1 MSRYW
6 LVYKQGSRFAGVVI
20 VDADSLRR
28 ARKRASSKT
37 RQKLRFASY
46 AKLLV
51 ELAELVPT
59 RAVGRMLSPTEAG
72 KLIRRFERRI
82 REQF

>member
-6 LVYKQGSRFAGVVI
+6 LTYERGGRFAGVVI
-20 VDADSLRR
+20 VDAHSPLG

-37 RQKLRFASY
+37 GQKMRFASY
-46 AKLLV
+46 TKLLV

-59 RAVGRMLSPTEAG
+59 RAIGRMLSPTEAA
-72 KLIRRFERRI
+72 KLIRRFERWI
-82 REQF
+82 PEQL